1 MKKYSEFCFSLNEN
15 ELDPEMFPM
24 DFPASGKGKEKKK
37 ALSGRNYV
45 DVVNDDTGV
54 IAYEAD
60 RLEIL
65 DELELLLSRKEKGF
79 IKNVIVTADIPT
91 QGANKA
97 AYLNDIIIPTKRER
111 TPDDRP
117 EDEEPDDINIFVD
130 TEFEVVGIDRENDKI
145 IGMPVSLRKK
155 GITTPIEPL
164 KVIEI
169 GFTKTNPVEKTTGS
183 LRKLTKTSNKLK
195 GGYYAGFEGAKKQK
209 EDEMKYKDYVAMLK
223 AKEEEKER
231 ARIERSKKKKE
242 DKARGY
248 MNPGYPGMED
258 DTEENED

>member
-24 DFPASGKGKEKKK
+24 NFPGGEKGKVKKK
-37 ALSGRNYV
+37 SLSGRNYV

-65 DELELLLSRKEKGF
+65 DELELLLARKEKGF

-97 AYLNDIIIPTKRER
+97 AYLNDVIIPTKRER
-111 TPDDRP
+111 TRDDRP
-117 EDEEPDDINIFVD
+117 EDDEPDDINIFVD
-130 TEFEVVGIDRENDKI
+130 TEFEVVGIDRTNDKI
-145 IGMPVSLRKK
+145 IGMPVSLKKK

-169 GFTKTNPVEKTTGS
+169 GFTKTNPVEKPKES
-183 LRKLTKTSNKLK
+183 LKRLTKTSNKLK
-195 GGYYAGFEGAKKQK
+195 DGYYAGFPGAKKQK

-223 AKEEEKER
+223 AKEEEKEK
-231 ARIERSKKKKE
+231 ARIERSRKKKD
-242 DKARGY
+242 DKSRGY
-248 MNPGYPGMED
+248 MNPGYPEMED
-258 DTEENED
+258 DETED